1 MQFTKQQIANG
12 KRNMRY
18 LAWLM
23 TLAFMPLIEVGQSSA
38 QSYPSRPIQ
47 LIVPFTAGNVVD
59 VIARAFAH
67 ELAIELKQPVTINN
81 IGGASGILAFNAGA
95 AAQPDGYT
103 LMFGPQGQLT
113 IQPHL
118 KKDLGYN
125 VGTFTPICHL
135 FENVFV
141 IITAPKSPIRTFN
154 DLVERARAKPGAL
167 TWATAGVATVSDLQ
181 MSDLINKLG
190 LKLVHVTYRN
200 YGQMIQDVAGGNID
214 FVVSSVGSFSV
225 DTVHMV
231 ALLATNRIPLLPD
244 LATIGELGFPVSLP
258 GFGGLYAPTAA
269 PREVRDR
276 LSTACPRAFEKP
288 SVRQVM
294 ERAGVVP
301 IYMPGDK
308 FAERHAQ
315 DSGQKAALIKLLGLD
330 KKVEQ

>member
-1 MQFTKQQIANG
+1 MRILIGLTLLAIASLTAG
-12 KRNMRY
+12 PV
-18 LAWLM
+18 A
-23 TLAFMPLIEVGQSSA
+23 A
-38 QSYPSRPIQ
+38 QTYPSRPVQ

-59 VIARAFAH
+59 VVARAFAH
-67 ELAIELKQPVTINN
+67 ELALELKQPVTINN

-103 LMFGPQGQLT
+103 LVFGPQGQLT

-118 KKDLGYN
+118 KKSLGYT

-141 IITAPKSPIRTFN
+141 IITAPKSPIRKFS
-154 DLVERARAKPGAL
+154 DLVERARARPGAL

-181 MSDLINKLG
+181 MSDLANKLG

-200 YGQMIQDVAGGNID
+200 YGQMIQDVAGGNVD

-231 ALLATNRIPLLPD
+231 ALLAKDRIPLLPD

-269 PREVRDR
+269 PREVHDR
-276 LSTACPRAFEKP
+276 LTAACPKAFEKP

-301 IYMPGDK
+301 IYLPGDK
-308 FAERHAQ
+308 FAERLAQ

-330 KKVEQ
+330 SKVEQ